1 MDPHR
6 LAAIGWTGIVTTVGA
21 IYLEGLALETA
32 SATDAALTFASE
44 PVWASLFGAWLL
56 HEKLNLNAYV
66 GGAVILTACL
76 MSALADMPS
85 ASDDG
90 DDGNNDKAI
99 VEAEAS

>member
-1 MDPHR
+1 M
-6 LAAIGWTGIVTTVGA
+6 
-21 IYLEGLALETA
+21 EGLALETA

-76 MSALADMPS
+76 MSALADMP
-85 ASDDG
+85 AANKDADDNNDDDG
-90 DDGNNDKAI
+90 L
-99 VEAEAS
+99 VEAEVS

>member
-66 GGAVILTACL
+66 GGSVILAACL
-76 MSALADMPS
+76 MSALADLPG
-85 ASDDG
+85 AGG
-90 DDGNNDKAI
+90 DDSDETKE
-99 VEAEAS
+99 VEIEAS